1 MPANPFNRLQKLSA
15 DAFTV
20 HPANYRWNKVHIACR
35 RDYARNCIVYTLD
48 AIRHIQDDLLDTLH
62 WLRQTNALV
71 LGLMWGLIGITG
83 ALGFIG

>member
-20 HPANYRWNKVHIACR
+20 HPANYRWNKVHT
-35 RDYARNCIVYTLD
+35 ARSEVMQGMYTLD